1 MYKACARKREGKH
14 VKNQSGTSNLTLISS
29 TAQVSTD
36 MGKAQKH
43 FSNRPEIDFSPKT
56 QQQAELFYQLKHN
69 NLVVALGPAGT
80 GKTYTCCM
88 QAAMWLTN
96 GNTHKIVIARANVPT
111 GRSLGA
117 VPGTLEE
124 KLEPWTMPMTDVLK
138 RALGRSLYEYH
149 ISKANIE
156 PVAIET
162 IRGRSFD
169 NAVILID
176 EAQQLN
182 MDEIKAITTRIGEN
196 SVLVL
201 MGDPKQSDIK
211 GNNALLNFVDLI
223 DRHDPDGCIAL
234 EFGMEDIVRSDTC
247 AQMVK
252 MFYKEG
258 L

>member
-1 MYKACARKREGKH
+1 MVRNFARKKENRN
-14 VKNQSGTSNLTLISS
+14 VKTKKDSHNLHLLP
-29 TAQVSTD
+29 TAKATHQ
-36 MGKAQKH
+36 MGKPAKYIH
-43 FSNRPEIDFSPKT
+43 TRPEIDFSPKT

-88 QAAMWLTN
+88 QASIWLIN
-96 GNTHKIVIARANVPT
+96 NYTHKIVMARANVPT
-111 GRSLGA
+111 GKSLGA

-124 KLEPWTMPMTDVLK
+124 KLEPWTMPMTDVIK
-138 RALGRSLYEYH
+138 KAMGRSLYEYH
-149 ISKANIE
+149 VSKGNVE
-156 PVAIET
+156 SVAIET

-176 EAQQLN
+176 EAQQLT

-211 GNNALLNFVDLI
+211 GNNALLKFVDLL
-223 DRHDPDGCIAL
+223 DHHDPDGCIAL
-234 EFGMEDIVRSDTC
+234 EFGMDDIVRSDTC

-252 MFYKEG
+252 LFYKEG

>member
-1 MYKACARKREGKH
+1 MTKRHVQKKECYNVKRHTEGPKL
-14 VKNQSGTSNLTLISS
+14 KLLS
-29 TAQVSTD
+29 TAQAIPD
-36 MGKAQKH
+36 MGKATRIN
-43 FSNRPEIDFSPKT
+43 NRPEIDFSPKT
-56 QQQAELFYQLKHN
+56 QQQSELYYQLKHN

-88 QAAMWLTN
+88 QAAIWLVN
-96 GNTHKIVIARANVPT
+96 NSTHKIVLARANVPT

-117 VPGTLEE
+117 LPGTLDE

-138 RALGRSLYEYH
+138 KALGRSLYEYH
-149 ISKANIE
+149 LAKGNIE
-156 PVAIET
+156 SVALET

-169 NAVILID
+169 NAVVLID

-211 GNNALLNFVDLI
+211 GNNALLNFVSLVE
-223 DRHDPDGCIAL
+223 HHKPMGCTTV
-234 EFGMEDIVRSDTC
+234 EFSMDDIVRSDTC
-247 AQMVK
+247 AEMVK

-258 L
+258 I